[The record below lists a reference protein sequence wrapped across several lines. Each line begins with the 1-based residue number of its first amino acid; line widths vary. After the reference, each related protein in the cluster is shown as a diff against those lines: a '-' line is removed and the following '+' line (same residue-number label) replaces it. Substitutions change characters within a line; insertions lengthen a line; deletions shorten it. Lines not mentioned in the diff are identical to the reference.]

1 MRFLKMKVNF
11 SGVVI
16 NCKFWLGLLEV
27 TICKALITILRG
39 NKYLEVLIIKTNEQ
53 T

>member
-1 MRFLKMKVNF
+1 MKVNF
-11 SGVVI
+11 AGVVI